1 MVAETLQRALMLSAS
16 GIALAIPAYL
26 FYMYLASRARKLIN
40 QVERA
45 GLECVHIIADARE
58 DALLKQAA
66 EEAKAALRG
75 CMAPAEEDKCE
86 EK

>member
-1 MVAETLQRALMLSAS
+1 
-16 GIALAIPAYL
+16 
-26 FYMYLASRARKLIN
+26 YMYLASRARKLIN

-66 EEAKAALRG
+66 EEARAAIRG
-75 CMAPAEEDKCE
+75 CVVTEEPAEEE
-86 EK
+86 AGEKKE